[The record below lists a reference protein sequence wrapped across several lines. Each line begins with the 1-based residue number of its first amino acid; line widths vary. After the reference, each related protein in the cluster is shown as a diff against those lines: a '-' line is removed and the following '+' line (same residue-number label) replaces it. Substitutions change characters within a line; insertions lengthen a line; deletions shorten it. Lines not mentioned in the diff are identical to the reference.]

1 VGEATICVR
10 DGVMGTVV
18 AVHVGEVTHDW

>member
-10 DGVMGTVV
+10 DGIVGAVV
-18 AVHVGEVTHDW
+18 AVHVGEVTHD